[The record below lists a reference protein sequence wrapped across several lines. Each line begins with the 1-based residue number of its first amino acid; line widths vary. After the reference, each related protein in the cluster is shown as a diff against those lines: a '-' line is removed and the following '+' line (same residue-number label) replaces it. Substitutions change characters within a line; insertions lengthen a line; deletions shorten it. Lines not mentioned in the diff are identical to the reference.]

1 MQVTKSDK
9 FYDKMNS
16 RCSNASVSR
25 LKYIYRIGTDIYNI
39 SFTKYIRVINLT
51 GTKKFSKF

>member
-9 FYDKMNS
+9 FYDKINS
-16 RCSNASVSR
+16 RCSNASVYGI
-25 LKYIYRIGTDIYNI
+25 KYIYRIGTDINNI